1 MEDDKFYTGGVI
13 HYDDLEELQNF
24 IRQTDG
30 LRLSEE
36 QSNELIRIIKN
47 SQPEN
52 VEIPTTKL

>member
-36 QSNELIRIIKN
+36 QSNELKIGRA
-47 SQPEN
+47 SCRER
-52 VEIPTTKL
+52 V